1 MNTSGPSSRPRKPY
15 PLALLNHLTVP
26 FRRSTCAPL
35 FFADFPLKGA
45 IPGARKK
52 CVGIVL
58 LTGGT
63 VKTVDYMARGCGQ
76 GLALRNSHLRGSL
89 ARWSRHLGQPQ
100 DAADGLG
107 IADAAIERHP
117 FRLRQGKK
125 FRCDLLVRLRLGFAG
140 PEAASQV
147 DGHGF
152 VEKTGA
158 DVKMQDSFPV
168 QRAV

>member
-76 GLALRNSHLRGSL
+76 GLALRNSHLRGFL

-117 FRLRQGKK
+117 FSLRQSKE
-125 FRCDLLVRLRLGFAG
+125 FRCDFLVRLGLGLAG
-140 PEAASQV
+140 PEAASRV
-147 DGHGF
+147 DGHCFCGKPAAYLKIQ
-152 VEKTGA
+152 VSLPEK
-158 DVKMQDSFPV
+158 
-168 QRAV
+168 